1 MIPPIAFWTEMSFA
15 ERLAA
20 LRKER
25 GLTQH
30 ALASRVGIHVT
41 LLRRYEAGKTL
52 PGLDVIR
59 RLALALSV
67 TADVLVFDPT
77 ERGPSDGLLM
87 DFEAASSLPPDDQR
101 LVHELIEGLR
111 LKREVRRLAAS
122 G

>member
-1 MIPPIAFWTEMSFA
+1 MPFA

-30 ALASRVGIHVT
+30 ALADRVGIHVT

-59 RLALALSV
+59 RLSRALSV
-67 TADVLVFDPT
+67 TADMLVFDAE
-77 ERGPSDGLLM
+77 ERGPSEGLRM

-101 LVHELIEGLR
+101 LIHELIEGLR
-111 LKREVRRLAAS
+111 LKREVRRLAAA